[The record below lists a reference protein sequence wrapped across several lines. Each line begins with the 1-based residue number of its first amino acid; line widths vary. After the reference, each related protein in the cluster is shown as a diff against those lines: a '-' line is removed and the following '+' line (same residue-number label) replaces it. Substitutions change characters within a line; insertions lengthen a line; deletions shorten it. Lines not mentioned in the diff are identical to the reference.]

1 MNLFRRASLTVLAL
15 GLAVGAVA
23 CNRGPEI
30 VSQSIICTFDVLE
43 KPEGLAFGHEGVEA
57 QYKCGSA
64 TYDIKVDKLLDDGV
78 VNRTE
83 VWIFQPDRNGKEIIN
98 TKNGPVKAS
107 ITGLNNSRFQRH
119 VTCEVAAVDAKNI
132 FNGKPQNVGRLFCRN
147 NIKPGAQ
154 VQAVAA
160 HLDND

>member
-1 MNLFRRASLTVLAL
+1 MNLLRRAGVALLAI
-15 GLAVGAVA
+15 GILAGGVA
-23 CNRGPEI
+23 CNRQPEI
-30 VSQSIICTFDVLE
+30 VSQSIICTFDILE

-64 TYDIKVDKLLDDGV
+64 TYDINVDKLLNEGV

-83 VWIFQPDRNGKEIIN
+83 VWIFQPDRNGKETIN
-98 TKNGPVKAS
+98 TKNGAVKAS

-132 FNGKPQNVGRLFCRN
+132 FNGKPNKVSRLFCRN
-147 NIKPGAQ
+147 NAKPGAQ
-154 VQAVAA
+154 VQAVSA